1 VNLFVIK
8 KLGQAMMLHKDTNV
22 EGSIHT
28 HTHTHKYLYYYIHV
42 QAG

>member
-1 VNLFVIK
+1 
-8 KLGQAMMLHKDTNV
+8 MMLHKDTNV

-28 HTHTHKYLYYYIHV
+28 HTHTHTQILVLLHV